1 MCDKLYAEILCLDF
15 LYFTHASLILIK
27 SALEI
32 YSAFQVFVVWRD
44 PSLRFPSTSSPFCC
58 QYEIF
63 YLIVN
68 AISVCLIIGCD
79 L

>member
-1 MCDKLYAEILCLDF
+1 MLKLSIWTF

-27 SALEI
+27 GALEI
-32 YSAFQVFVVWRD
+32 YSVFQVFVVWRD

>member
-1 MCDKLYAEILCLDF
+1 MPKFCIWTFLC
-15 LYFTHASLILIK
+15 FTHASLILIK

-32 YSAFQVFVVWRD
+32 YSVFQVLVVWWD
-44 PSLRFPSTSSPFCC
+44 PSLRFPSTSSPFAASMK
-58 QYEIF
+58 YF
-63 YLIVN
+63 LIAN